1 MHSLQKVCT
10 KVAVL
15 NGEAVPK
22 YREDAVLCTANV
34 CVAGG
39 REHQDSE
46 FMLSA
51 GSVAFML
58 PKSTSFRS
66 RPLPAP

>member
-22 YREDAVLCTANV
+22 YREDAANV
-34 CVAGG
+34 CIAGG
-39 REHQDSE
+39 REHQDGE

-51 GSVAFML
+51 GSVAFIL
-58 PKSTSFRS
+58 YKSTSFRS
-66 RPLPAP
+66 LPLLEP